1 MTAYCSLFRRLNPK
15 LRLATKQQTNSFG
28 KPLVGI
34 ALASYQPDLQ
44 TFASQLRSIQEQKY
58 DRFICHVSLDSP
70 VDLAGPSFDRFRGD
84 KRFHFSMNKSRLG
97 LKQNFLAAAM
107 KCKSDGAQFVAFAD
121 QDDIWYPEKLSVL
134 IASMKGLPKLSLV
147 HSNMHIFAT
156 DPELEFKAALADAWT
171 VERRVFDGYGPI
183 LFTVRNTVT
192 GAACLFDAEL
202 LDETHECPEEIIYHD
217 QWLAILAS
225 ARGEVRAIPE
235 KLYAYRQ
242 HSQNVVGIL
251 KFEGMLHRR
260 NGLSWHD
267 GFQNLKVNW
276 RVTRLTFTQLL
287 PLYSLHSPTQAFV
300 LKLAI
305 ANDHLASIYLLHL
318 TAYHLLFDPTLAR
331 AFLAKSIGAAMS
343 DAQVI

>member
-1 MTAYCSLFRRLNPK
+1 
-15 LRLATKQQTNSFG
+15 
-28 KPLVGI
+28 
-34 ALASYQPDLQ
+34 
-44 TFASQLRSIQEQKY
+44 
-58 DRFICHVSLDSP
+58 
-70 VDLAGPSFDRFRGD
+70 
-84 KRFHFSMNKSRLG
+84 
-97 LKQNFLAAAM
+97 M